1 VDNPRVF
8 LYFSEAMT
16 RRVSFVTPL
25 IIGICL
31 LGGIITPAAAANSAA
46 HSPVQQLANF
56 RGLLAKAA
64 SQDGSLATE
73 FRKIAQEYRKAGFP
87 EIGNIIQDFAPR
99 TFAAFGR
106 HETLKFLGNAR
117 NLSMKLSLQVM
128 SETSLVGSGQTGHGR
143 VVMPDYLGLAVAFAY
158 ELAKAGLNVVDN
170 RPITR
175 GIPEFTKPF
184 LLIVTYNDT
193 TGAPNDTV
201 TTFSGGNTYT
211 GSGSVVGSASFS
223 VNFSSFDQQSLFPT
237 ILTSP
242 IQGTMTVSRSVTWSR
257 DMTVDTTATLV
268 VSSSASLNLN
278 TASSTFKLLGTLSLD
293 LAPTFVTPITG
304 MDTSTFDL
312 ETGATLNVKNPAP
325 GTYTILSGFQST
337 GNTLGDVTITGLVD
351 GQTGTLTQANG
362 SVTLTITAA
371 SPTPS
376 PTP

>member
-1 VDNPRVF
+1 VF
-8 LYFSEAMT
+8 RYFSEAMT
-16 RRVSFVTPL
+16 RHASFVTSL
-25 IIGICL
+25 IIGICI
-31 LGGIITPAAAANSAA
+31 LGGIITPVSAANSAA

-64 SQDGSLATE
+64 AQDGSLATD

-87 EIGNIIQDFAPR
+87 EIGNIIQNFAPR
-99 TFAAFGR
+99 TFTAFGR

-117 NLSMKLSLQVM
+117 NLSMKLSLQIM

-143 VVMPDYLGLAVAFAY
+143 VVMPDYLGLAAAFAY

-193 TGAPNDTV
+193 TGAPNDAA
-201 TTFSGGNTYT
+201 TTFSGGNTDT
-211 GSGSVVGSASFS
+211 SAGVGVGSGSIQYSGSLSSGF
-223 VNFSSFDQQSLFPT
+223 FSSGTF
-237 ILTSP
+237 LTLAFNP
-242 IQGTMTVSRSVTWSR
+242 VQGTVTVSTSAQWYS
-257 DMTVDTTATLV
+257 DMTVDTSGNLV
-268 VSSSASLNLN
+268 ISSGASINFN
-278 TASSTFKLLGTLSLD
+278 AGSSFKLLGTLSVD

-304 MDTSTFDL
+304 TDTSTFDL
-312 ETGATLNVKNPAP
+312 ETGATLNVTNPTP
-325 GTYTILSGFQST
+325 GTYTILSGFQT
-337 GNTLGDVTITGLVD
+337 IGNILGDVTITGLAS

-362 SVTLTITAA
+362 SVTLTITDA